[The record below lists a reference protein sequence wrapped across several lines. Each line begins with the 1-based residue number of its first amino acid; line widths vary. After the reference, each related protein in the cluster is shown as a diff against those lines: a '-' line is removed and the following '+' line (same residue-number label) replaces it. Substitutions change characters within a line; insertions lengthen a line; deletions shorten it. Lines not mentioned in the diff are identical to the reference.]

1 MYCLMFIDK
10 DIACNAVYESEYE
23 SVFTSTWV

>member
-1 MYCLMFIDK
+1 MMYCLMFIDK

-23 SVFTSTWV
+23 SVFTST